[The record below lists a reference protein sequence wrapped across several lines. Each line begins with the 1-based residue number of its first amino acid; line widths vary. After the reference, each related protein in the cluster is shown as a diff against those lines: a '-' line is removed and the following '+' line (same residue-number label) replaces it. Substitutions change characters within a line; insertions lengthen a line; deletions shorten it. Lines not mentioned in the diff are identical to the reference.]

1 MDAYTIFQ
9 TSLNMRKVV
18 VKDRIDHS
26 DGSVTYVVN
35 QKETMLASE
44 KQELLQMKFKS
55 WLFEEPR
62 RRKKYVRYYN
72 ETFNHTRL
80 REYDGSFLT
89 FPGMNPAF
97 ELKPY
102 QKNAVARILLSG
114 NTLLAHCVGAGKSFE
129 MIAACM
135 ELKRLGLAQKPLI
148 SVPKTLVRQM
158 ASEFLRL
165 YPGAHILVTSER
177 DFTKN
182 RRKEFISRL
191 ATMEYDCVIMSHSQ
205 FERIPISPDRE
216 KMILQ
221 RQLDEILMGID
232 ELKARTGE
240 HWTVKQ
246 MERERKSIETELKR
260 LQDAPKDD
268 VICFEELGIDCI
280 FIDEA
285 HIYKN
290 CKIFSKMGN
299 IPGITSAASKRAS
312 DMLAKCQYLNECTPG
327 RGVILATGTPVSNSI
342 CEMYVMQRYLQSDK
356 LSQMGLQQFDAW
368 AATYGETTTALEL
381 AVEGNGY
388 RFKTRFNRFKN
399 LPELLTMFREI
410 ADVQTRD

>member
-1 MDAYTIFQ
+1 
-9 TSLNMRKVV
+9 
-18 VKDRIDHS
+18 
-26 DGSVTYVVN
+26 
-35 QKETMLASE
+35 
-44 KQELLQMKFKS
+44 
-55 WLFEEPR
+55 
-62 RRKKYVRYYN
+62 
-72 ETFNHTRL
+72 
-80 REYDGSFLT
+80 
-89 FPGMNPAF
+89 
-97 ELKPY
+97 
-102 QKNAVARILLSG
+102 
-114 NTLLAHCVGAGKSFE
+114 
-129 MIAACM
+129 
-135 ELKRLGLAQKPLI
+135 
-148 SVPKTLVRQM
+148 
-158 ASEFLRL
+158 
-165 YPGAHILVTSER
+165 
-177 DFTKN
+177 
-182 RRKEFISRL
+182 
-191 ATMEYDCVIMSHSQ
+191 
-205 FERIPISPDRE
+205 
-216 KMILQ
+216 MILQ
-221 RQLDEILMGID
+221 RQLDEILMGIE
-232 ELKARTGE
+232 ELKTRTGE

-260 LQDAPKDD
+260 LQDALKDD

-410 ADVQTRD
+410 ADVQTRDQLDLDVPEAEYRVQVAKLDTYGRKIMDSFVTRAEQIHNGGVDASVDNFLKLTTDARLLGTDARLLDPEAPKNPDGKLEQCIACVKQEYDAALGYRNPEWRKPVQRLFLYQRRTDTEWNPKRADRIYP